1 MTDSAPV
8 EPCPDCDRLVN
19 TFVNTTHCPFC
30 NERLPTPD
38 ATPATEPTPT
48 AHDEPEP
55 DHTER

>member
-38 ATPATEPTPT
+38 ATPPPT
-48 AHDEPEP
+48 APDEPEPEP